1 MKKLLFALTMFTM
14 TVSCMSPE
22 HQNTTEETTE
32 MDSMY
37 VDEIDSTFENTPLG
51 Y

>member
-1 MKKLLFALTMFTM
+1 
-14 TVSCMSPE
+14 MSPE
-22 HQNTTEETTE
+22 HQNTTEETTMEESVVETTE